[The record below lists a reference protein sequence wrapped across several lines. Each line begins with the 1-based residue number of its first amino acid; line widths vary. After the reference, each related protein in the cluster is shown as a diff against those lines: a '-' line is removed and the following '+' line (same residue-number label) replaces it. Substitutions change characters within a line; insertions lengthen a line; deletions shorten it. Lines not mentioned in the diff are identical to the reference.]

1 MARRCHQ
8 KKNHESEKA
17 QLLKGKIREASEIL
31 IRSQQTDERVPIT
44 GTVELSDCDHTVDR
58 SQKKRDYAEM
68 SAIIKQWQKLRVQP
82 TERPDTEDDVEKQES
97 GGSSRADRQGFRRS
111 IGEEKRA
118 DSDKQRQIERD
129 SSGQH
134 NIVEAF
140 LAIPGNGLIW
150 MAHGV
155 APKGRGCVVGFRDM
169 LAVGH
174 E

>member
-1 MARRCHQ
+1 
-8 KKNHESEKA
+8 
-17 QLLKGKIREASEIL
+17 
-31 IRSQQTDERVPIT
+31 
-44 GTVELSDCDHTVDR
+44 VELSDCDHTVDR
-58 SQKKRDYAEM
+58 AQKKRDYAEM

-82 TERPDTEDDVEKQES
+82 TERPDAEDDVKKQES
-97 GGSSRADRQGFRRS
+97 GGSSCADRQGFRRG
-111 IGEEKRA
+111 IGKQKRA

-134 NIVEAF
+134 NIADAF
-140 LAIPGNGLIW
+140 LASPGNGLIC